1 MNLTNVNNR
10 ATSANIVDKNTKI
23 LKVNEKR
30 KPKMLHNRKNS
41 NINLNSNNKAGLN
54 LTIYNKSQKD
64 KFKSK

>member
-1 MNLTNVNNR
+1 MYINNR

-41 NINLNSNNKAGLN
+41 NINL
-54 LTIYNKSQKD
+54 Y
-64 KFKSK
+64 KFKQQSWLEFNYI